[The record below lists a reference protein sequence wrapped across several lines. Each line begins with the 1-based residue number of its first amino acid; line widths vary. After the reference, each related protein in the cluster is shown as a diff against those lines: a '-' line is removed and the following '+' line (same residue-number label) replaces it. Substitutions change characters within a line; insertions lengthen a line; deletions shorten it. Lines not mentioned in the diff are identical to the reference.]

1 MGMTIGCCLPS
12 DFFIPQKEA
21 DMSESINNLLTGYQT
36 IKAAGYD
43 FMETPADMVMKLSEA
58 EFTWLAAQKEKGEFE
73 IQSCNSFL
81 PGKFRVANPS
91 DLPRLTNYAEE
102 AIHRMSLLG
111 VKIVVFG
118 NGAVR
123 RLPEQNVTAE
133 IRAIEDFLRMCNEK
147 GGKYGVIVVLE
158 PLNKKETNV
167 FNTVS
172 EGASLVRKLNL
183 QNVRLL
189 ADSYHTFCENEPLL
203 ALEENGDIL
212 RHIHVA
218 EAPDRTYP
226 GKNGGM
232 YLCDFA
238 KHLRGANYNGR
249 VSIECTFVDF
259 IKEIRLSYPQMRKLF
274 R

>member
-1 MGMTIGCCLPS
+1 MLPAQR
-12 DFFIPQKEA
+12 FFIPQKEV
-21 DMSESINNLLTGYQT
+21 DISESVNNLLTGYQT
-36 IKAAGYD
+36 IRAAGYD
-43 FMETPADMVMKLSEA
+43 FMETPADMDDETVRGRILRGLLPKKKKVSLKFS
-58 EFTWLAAQKEKGEFE
+58 LATV
-73 IQSCNSFL
+73 FL
-81 PGKFRVANPS
+81 PGKFRVADPA
-91 DLPRLTNYAEE
+91 DLPGLTDYAEK

-133 IRAIEDFLRMCNEK
+133 ISAIEDFLRMCNEK
-147 GGKYGVIVVLE
+147 GGRYGIIVV
-158 PLNKKETNV
+158 
-167 FNTVS
+167 
-172 EGASLVRKLNL
+172 
-183 QNVRLL
+183 L

-203 ALEENGDIL
+203 ALEENSNIL

-226 GKNGGM
+226 GKNGGG

-238 KHLRGANYNGR
+238 KHLRRANYNGR

-259 IKEIRLSYPQMRKLF
+259 IKEIRLSYPLMRKLF

>member
-1 MGMTIGCCLPS
+1 MEMTIGCCLPS
-12 DFFIPQKEA
+12 DFFISQKEV
-21 DMSESINNLLTGYQT
+21 DISESVNNLLTGYQT
-36 IKAAGYD
+36 IRAAGYD
-43 FMETPADMVMKLSEA
+43 FMETPADMVMRLSEE
-58 EFTWLAAQKEKGEFE
+58 EFAWLAAKKEKGEFE

-81 PGKFRVANPS
+81 PGKFRVADPA
-91 DLPRLTNYAEE
+91 DLPGLTDYAEK

-133 IRAIEDFLRMCNEK
+133 ISAIEDFLRMCNEK
-147 GGKYGVIVVLE
+147 GGRYGIIVV
-158 PLNKKETNV
+158 
-167 FNTVS
+167 
-172 EGASLVRKLNL
+172 
-183 QNVRLL
+183 L

-203 ALEENGDIL
+203 ALEENSDIL

-226 GKNGGM
+226 GKNGGG

-238 KHLRGANYNGR
+238 KHLRRANYNGR

-259 IKEIRLSYPQMRKLF
+259 IKEIRLSYPLMRKLF